1 MTFAFIDVVFIVI
14 MILCGII
21 CASKGFIKEV
31 FGKGAIVLGIWFAIL
46 FYKKLVPYV
55 SKYINFKFLSIAV
68 SFLLI
73 FLVVYLVM
81 MILRQLVSSFFENE
95 IFTSLDKVLGFVFGI
110 LEGLA
115 VVAVILIILS
125 GQTWF
130 DVSKLLDSSVIYRML
145 KGLIAVPVQEF
156 SNIVD
161 PEKIVPLGK
170 GGNA

>member
-1 MTFAFIDVVFIVI
+1 MTFSFIDVIFIII
-14 MILCGII
+14 MLLFGVI
-21 CASKGFIKEV
+21 CAAKGFIKEV

-55 SKYINFKFLSIAV
+55 SKYIDFKFLSIAIA
-68 SFLLI
+68 FLLI

-81 MILRQLVSSFFENE
+81 MIIRQLVSSIFENE
-95 IFTSLDKVLGFVFGI
+95 IFSSLDKVLGFVFGV

-115 VVAVILIILS
+115 IVAVILIILS

-130 DVSKLLDSSVIYRML
+130 DVSKLLDSSVIYKLL
-145 KGLIAVPVQEF
+145 KGIIAVPVQSF
-156 SNIVD
+156 TNIVD
-161 PEKIVPLGK
+161 PEKIIPLGK